1 MYPACGNRDFR
12 AGCDVADRLDFF
24 FFHAGQRQRP
34 NGIFIDMKIQ
44 MVSAARHTAKVL
56 MQSVQ
61 RLWGEKFIKV
71 WYNKSY
77 AAGRFPYNDKNEGMH
92 MANGII
98 FLVGALIMFY
108 MALRSVRQR
117 RSLCTNGEKVQARI
131 TGTVQSR
138 DGTAYVLEFTTAGG
152 SHRLQYPKPSRS
164 KDFAEGSVVTLY
176 YDPEAPEKMYVEGD
190 KSVLGAEALYAGIGV
205 ALLVLMFALL

>member
-1 MYPACGNRDFR
+1 
-12 AGCDVADRLDFF
+12 
-24 FFHAGQRQRP
+24 
-34 NGIFIDMKIQ
+34 
-44 MVSAARHTAKVL
+44 

-77 AAGRFPYNDKNEGMH
+77 AAGRFPYNDKNEEMH
-92 MANGII
+92 MVNGII

-138 DGTAYVLEFTTAGG
+138 DGTAYVLEFTTEDGQTQSFETLHYEVAPISLLSVDAAAGAT
-152 SHRLQYPKPSRS
+152 PIA
-164 KDFAEGSVVTLY
+164 FT
-176 YDPEAPEKMYVEGD
+176 APEK
-190 KSVLGAEALYAGIGV
+190 
-205 ALLVLMFALL
+205 

>member
-1 MYPACGNRDFR
+1 MCGSG
-12 AGCDVADRLDFF
+12 A
-24 FFHAGQRQRP
+24 
-34 NGIFIDMKIQ
+34 
-44 MVSAARHTAKVL
+44 VSARTAKKY
-56 MQSVQ
+56 
-61 RLWGEKFIKV
+61 RH
-71 WYNKSY
+71 
-77 AAGRFPYNDKNEGMH
+77 A
-92 MANGII
+92 
-98 FLVGALIMFY
+98 
-108 MALRSVRQR
+108 
-117 RSLCTNGEKVQARI
+117 SLAQW
-131 TGTVQSR
+131 

>member
-1 MYPACGNRDFR
+1 
-12 AGCDVADRLDFF
+12 
-24 FFHAGQRQRP
+24 
-34 NGIFIDMKIQ
+34 
-44 MVSAARHTAKVL
+44 

-190 KSVLGAEALYAGIGV
+190 KSVLGAEALYAGTLFSCDRALAGFTAPPEGLFLERPSTSVRPNETGV
-205 ALLVLMFALL
+205 SSRIQPFGVSSKALIRAESG

>member
-1 MYPACGNRDFR
+1 
-12 AGCDVADRLDFF
+12 
-24 FFHAGQRQRP
+24 
-34 NGIFIDMKIQ
+34 
-44 MVSAARHTAKVL
+44 

-77 AAGRFPYNDKNEGMH
+77 AAGRFPYNDKNEEMH

-164 KDFAEGSVVTLY
+164 KDFAEGSMVTLY